1 MTYFWGIYI
10 SDHYE
15 WIYFQN
21 YVPILTLSK
30 SNLGMQFENLL
41 KENQYISKAH
51 IIRAGY
57 RTWKQSNLWT
67 VIYQTYSIV
76 DGFLPDNHP
85 MICEITL
92 MYCMV
97 YWAIHWYDILYVL
110 CKMPAELLRV
120 YVCLDFYFSFEIGL
134 KKLTSKLPML
144 QYYTCAF
151 SRFHFNFS
159 SKHFTTLYFFS
170 IFRFSLLWRS
180 FFFLAWRK

>member
-1 MTYFWGIYI
+1 MVVGP
-10 SDHYE
+10 E
-15 WIYFQN
+15 
-21 YVPILTLSK
+21 
-30 SNLGMQFENLL
+30 
-41 KENQYISKAH
+41 
-51 IIRAGY
+51 
-57 RTWKQSNLWT
+57 SNLWT
-67 VIYQTYSIV
+67 VIYQTYSI

-97 YWAIHWYDILYVL
+97 YWAILIWYIICIVQNA
-110 CKMPAELLRV
+110 CRTRV
-120 YVCLDFYFSFEIGL
+120 YVCLDFYFLFEIGL

-151 SRFHFNFS
+151 SMFYFNFS

-180 FFFLAWRK
+180 FFFCPEESNWNFMGFVKFFLYSM